1 MGGVNKVDMLCALHP
16 IPFRRSVALQRLA
29 LVPIQKRQHSGSDTD
44 ENNRS
49 KSNRKKLESTRTIPR
64 ISRYDG
70 STAIFTSLIV
80 GSASGMA
87 ISGGSMR
94 DGSAVDPAGWSWL

>member
-1 MGGVNKVDMLCALHP
+1 
-16 IPFRRSVALQRLA
+16 
-29 LVPIQKRQHSGSDTD
+29 
-44 ENNRS
+44 
-49 KSNRKKLESTRTIPR
+49 
-64 ISRYDG
+64 